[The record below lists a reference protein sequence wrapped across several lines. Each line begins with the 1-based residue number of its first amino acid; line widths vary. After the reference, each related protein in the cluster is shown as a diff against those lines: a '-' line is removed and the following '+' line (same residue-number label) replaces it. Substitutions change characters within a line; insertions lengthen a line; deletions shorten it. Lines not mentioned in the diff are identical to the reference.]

1 MRRPLR
7 DPSDMIIRDAVEADD
22 TVVGELL
29 VQAYL
34 TQFAKKLP
42 DVSYS
47 PERLADLRN
56 QMARRACA
64 SVLVAEIDGLI
75 AGTVTLYPAGA
86 SGSDAWIVGAVDLRL
101 LAIHPE
107 FQGRGLSGRV
117 LDAAEARA
125 RKWGASAICLHTR
138 QGALGVARLYRSRG
152 YVRDETGDLDRRPSV
167 YLEAHVLRF

>member
-1 MRRPLR
+1 MR

-56 QMARRACA
+56 QAARRACA
-64 SVLVAEIDGLI
+64 SVLLAEIDGLI
-75 AGTVTLYPAGA
+75 VGTVTLYPAGA
-86 SGSDAWIVGAVDLRL
+86 SVNDAWIAGAADLRL
-101 LAIHPE
+101 LAIHPD
-107 FQGRGLSGRV
+107 FQGRGLSGKL
-117 LDAAEARA
+117 LDAAEALA
-125 RKWGASAICLHTR
+125 RK
-138 QGALGVARLYRSRG
+138 
-152 YVRDETGDLDRRPSV
+152 
-167 YLEAHVLRF
+167 